1 MMKSLLATGLLILQ
15 LLSTSL
21 AAHEDHTKHQQS
33 SLAASAIFDQ
43 QGRLW
48 RVWAYHGQV
57 MVDHS
62 EDKAMTF
69 SPAVAINP
77 QAEKV
82 GADGELRPKIALG
95 QNGEIYVTWTQA
107 LDKPYSGDIK
117 FSRSTDGGLHFST
130 PIVVNRNR
138 DIITH
143 RFDSLAVSNDGTIY
157 VAWIDK
163 RDLHAA
169 QAQGKQYTGA
179 AVYYAAS
186 KDLGASFATEIKVA
200 DSSCECCRIALKTT
214 PDGSAMMFWRHVYG
228 KNIRDHAM
236 AGISAESV
244 THVPTRISHDN
255 WQIDACPHHGPAMA
269 RGGDW
274 GWHLAWYNGSEAK
287 QGLVYARMDGSTWVV
302 SLPRAFGNTA
312 AQASHPDL
320 WSAGEHVLLVWKEL
334 TEEAAVIMLMTSDD
348 GGRNWATPR
357 QIAQTAGAAD
367 NPFLLDDGSHVYLS
381 WNTAR
386 DGYRLIELPGQ
397 AR

>member
-1 MMKSLLATGLLILQ
+1 MKSLLAFGLLF
-15 LLSTSL
+15 LLPFSISL
-21 AAHEDHTKHQQS
+21 AANEGHTKHQKS
-33 SLAASAIFDQ
+33 SLAVSTVFDQ

-48 RVWAYHGQV
+48 RVWVRNGQV
-57 MVDHS
+57 LVDRS
-62 EDKAMTF
+62 EDKAKTF

-95 QNGEIYVTWTQA
+95 RQGEIYVTWTQA

-117 FSRSTDGGLHFST
+117 FSRSTDDGQHFST
-130 PIVVNRNR
+130 PIVVNHNR

-157 VAWIDK
+157 IAWIDK

-169 QAQGKQYTGA
+169 QSLGKQYTGA

-186 KDLGASFATEIKVA
+186 KDRGVSFATEFKVA
-200 DSSCECCRIALKTT
+200 DSSCECCRIALKTA

-228 KNIRDHAM
+228 QNIRDHAM
-236 AGISAESV
+236 AGIAAEGV
-244 THVPTRISHDN
+244 THAPTRISYDN
-255 WQIDACPHHGPAMA
+255 WKIDACPHHGPAMA

-274 GWHLAWYNGSEAK
+274 GWHLAWYSGAETK
-287 QGLVYARMDGSTWVV
+287 QGLLYARMDGSTWVT
-302 SLPRAFGNTA
+302 SPPHAFGNAA

-320 WSAGEHVLLVWKEL
+320 WSTGEHVLLAWKEL
-334 TEEAAVIMLMTSDD
+334 TEDSAVIMLMTSDD
-348 GGRNWATPR
+348 GGRNWDTPR
-357 QIAQTAGAAD
+357 QIAQTPGAAD
-367 NPFLLDDGSHVYLS
+367 NPFLLDDGNRVYLS

-397 AR
+397 KK